1 MSSDNA
7 QHTPMMQQYLRIKA
21 EHPNELV
28 FYRMGDFYELFFDDA
43 KKAARLLDIT
53 LTARGKSAGAPIAMA
68 GIPYHAAEN
77 YIARLIRHGESVVV
91 CEQVGEA
98 GAQKGPMERQ
108 VARVV
113 TPGTVSDDAFLD
125 ERRDTLLAALV
136 CLNERWGLAYLDM
149 SSGRFNV
156 QELSDIDH
164 VLGEL
169 ARIQAAEVL
178 YPEDVSWRAQL
189 EGQRGLRGRLPWH
202 FDRDSG
208 HRQLCQQFGVHDL
221 QGFGCEAM
229 PSAIAAAGALL
240 VYARETQR
248 NALPHLRGIQVD
260 NAKDTLQLDAATRR
274 NLEITHTLAGDTRS
288 TLAGI
293 LDQTRSA
300 MGSRLLR
307 RWLHQPI
314 RVREILLWRQQAID
328 ELIADHAWDE
338 LSQPLADMGD
348 GERVLSRVA
357 LRSARPRDLAR
368 LRNLLALIPDFA
380 QWLSIRQSTRLQAL
394 AGNIAPQPA
403 LADLL
408 QRAVVEAPPAVLR
421 DGGVIADGFDAD
433 LDELRGLSTNAGDYL
448 LALEAKERE
457 ASGIAALKI
466 GYNRV
471 SGYYFELSRLHAEQA
486 PAHFIRRQTLKN
498 VERYITP
505 ELKAFEDKALSAS
518 ARALAREKQLFED
531 LLDAITFELTPLQAL
546 CESLAELDALVC
558 LAERADTLNW
568 AKPTLL
574 DEPGITIE
582 AGRHPVVE
590 RLLSEPFTAN
600 DLRLDNEQRM
610 LVVTGPNMGGKST
623 YMRQTALIVL
633 LAHIGSHVPA
643 SAASIGPV
651 DRIFT
656 RIGSS
661 DDLASGRSTFM
672 VEMTEAAT
680 ILHNATPHSLVIMD
694 EIGRGTSTFDGLSL
708 AWAAAEYLAMQC
720 RSLSL
725 FATHYFELTALPDL
739 LEGVANVHLAA
750 AEHDGHVVFLHS
762 VKPGPASQSYGLQ
775 VAQLAGVP
783 AEVIS
788 RARERLALL
797 ESQSVSLR
805 YSEPLAALAT
815 PAASPADTPPT
826 AVAADTPQRNTS
838 RKLSLRNDNPQAD
851 LFATRQPSDVELSL
865 RQIDPDSLSPR
876 EALELIYA
884 LKKQL

>member
-1 MSSDNA
+1 M
-7 QHTPMMQQYLRIKA
+7 
-21 EHPNELV
+21 
-28 FYRMGDFYELFFDDA
+28 
-43 KKAARLLDIT
+43 
-53 LTARGKSAGAPIAMA
+53 
-68 GIPYHAAEN
+68 
-77 YIARLIRHGESVVV
+77 
-91 CEQVGEA
+91 
-98 GAQKGPMERQ
+98 
-108 VARVV
+108 
-113 TPGTVSDDAFLD
+113 
-125 ERRDTLLAALV
+125 
-136 CLNERWGLAYLDM
+136 
-149 SSGRFNV
+149 
-156 QELSDIDH
+156 
-164 VLGEL
+164 
-169 ARIQAAEVL
+169 
-178 YPEDVSWRAQL
+178 
-189 EGQRGLRGRLPWH
+189 
-202 FDRDSG
+202 
-208 HRQLCQQFGVHDL
+208 
-221 QGFGCEAM
+221 
-229 PSAIAAAGALL
+229 
-240 VYARETQR
+240 
-248 NALPHLRGIQVD
+248 
-260 NAKDTLQLDAATRR
+260 
-274 NLEITHTLAGDTRS
+274 
-288 TLAGI
+288 
-293 LDQTRSA
+293 
-300 MGSRLLR
+300 
-307 RWLHQPI
+307 
-314 RVREILLWRQQAID
+314 
-328 ELIADHAWDE
+328 
-338 LSQPLADMGD
+338 
-348 GERVLSRVA
+348 
-357 LRSARPRDLAR
+357 
-368 LRNLLALIPDFA
+368 
-380 QWLSIRQSTRLQAL
+380 
-394 AGNIAPQPA
+394 
-403 LADLL
+403 
-408 QRAVVEAPPAVLR
+408 
-421 DGGVIADGFDAD
+421 
-433 LDELRGLSTNAGDYL
+433 
-448 LALEAKERE
+448 
-457 ASGIAALKI
+457 
-466 GYNRV
+466 
-471 SGYYFELSRLHAEQA
+471 
-486 PAHFIRRQTLKN
+486 
-498 VERYITP
+498 
-505 ELKAFEDKALSAS
+505 
-518 ARALAREKQLFED
+518 
-531 LLDAITFELTPLQAL
+531 
-546 CESLAELDALVC
+546 
-558 LAERADTLNW
+558 
-568 AKPTLL
+568 
-574 DEPGITIE
+574 
-582 AGRHPVVE
+582 VE

-694 EIGRGTSTFDGLSL
+694 EVGRGTSTFDGLSL